1 MKHLFALVMMQLKDK
16 LNFSFTASKQKLI
29 SFIVFTALKFIA
41 VTAVAYL
48 FFMLTSMLN
57 IFSVGGGVP
66 KNIMVLVH
74 AIILI
79 MSLFSC
85 TVGLMKTLYFADD
98 NKVLITLPVDGN
110 VIFISRLIVYYVFEL
125 KRSLFLTIPIFLAF
139 GIFQGVGA
147 AFYPWLIISFLFI
160 SAIPVVVGAIL
171 SIPAMY
177 IYRVLQKLQVL
188 KFIIYAGLIVAATY
202 GVVALIALI
211 PTDIDMV
218 QMLGPIQQKSAEI
231 FRWCT
236 KWVFPSN
243 RITDIV
249 IGFEKVTPTGYTY
262 TIFRASVFIYFGIMV
277 LGLAVLLAITFLIT
291 RPMFIKM
298 VSSSFEFKKKILKIS
313 KPNRRLNRALSLIKT
328 EVASFIRS
336 GLLSSFISVYLVVP
350 VLIFLI
356 NKIFGAINTR
366 TSGTH
371 MVYAFNLLLIV
382 LPMLASNALI
392 STIYSRDGRAIYVKK
407 TMPISPVLSLSTKL
421 IPVLLLSNVSLIVSI
436 CIFGNMVGFSALNI
450 ALLCI
455 SGVALNCGHILWSAL
470 LDLMNPQ
477 NEHYATSGEMQDNPN
492 ERSSTVIA
500 FIVSAVYAF
509 FSFVLFSDIVKNA
522 VSVACIKLALI
533 GIAFLIATGYMF
545 VNKINIYYN
554 EK

>member
-66 KNIMVLVH
+66 KNIMVLLH

-188 KFIIYAGLIVAATY
+188 KFIIYAGLIVVATY

-313 KPNRRLNRALSLIKT
+313 KPNRRLNRALSLVKT

-436 CIFGNMVGFSALNI
+436 CIFGNMVRFSALNI

-500 FIVSAVYAF
+500 FIVSAIYAF

-522 VSVACIKLALI
+522 VSVACIKLAFI